1 MLGDHLS
8 YSEQYS
14 ITVDYVDG
22 KDLGNLGHLIYSI
35 DDTNI
40 FLVQDTIILDPS
52 RPVKC
57 KILDNEITVTWASG
71 VGWLMWL
78 YSTTKTVYYYLT
90 YSKTLVTSHDSSS
103 SSVTE
108 ETTEPGNSYNLIIVQ
123 GPLYE
128 AAYVAHWRLHV
139 KLYVAYLA
147 QQ

>member
-1 MLGDHLS
+1 MLGDHLP

-22 KDLGNLGHLIYSI
+22 KDSGNLGHLIYSI

-40 FLVQDTIILDPS
+40 FLVQDT
-52 RPVKC
+52 K
-57 KILDNEITVTWASG
+57 TVTWASG